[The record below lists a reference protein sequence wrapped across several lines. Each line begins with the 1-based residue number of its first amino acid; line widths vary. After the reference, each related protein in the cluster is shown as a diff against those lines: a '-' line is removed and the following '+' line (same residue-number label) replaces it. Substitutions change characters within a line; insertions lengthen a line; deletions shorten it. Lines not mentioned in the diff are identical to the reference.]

1 MVVRAENKSAVEQA
15 EEAFQNQTKQVKEQ
29 IVDPL
34 AEGQPATSPDNSW
47 DKSIIEAGKAETE
60 KLGTE
65 ISIPDAMRFRGI
77 APETINSRLA
87 MIGVTTGFLTKWI
100 TGENTFSQYAAAPLP
115 VILTFI
121 TFIAASLIPI
131 TKGVTPEKAAYG
143 IWQPKAEIY
152 NGRLAMIG
160 FASLLATDGWQMFI
174 QLQQAKGAGL

>member
-1 MVVRAENKSAVEQA
+1 VVKVSIACTRSLDVC
-15 EEAFQNQTKQVKEQ
+15 FSRLRDKE
-29 IVDPL
+29 
-34 AEGQPATSPDNSW
+34 
-47 DKSIIEAGKAETE
+47 IIEAGKAETE
-60 KLGTE
+60 QLGTQ

-121 TFIAASLIPI
+121 TFIVASLIPI

-152 NGRLAMIG
+152 NGRWV
-160 FASLLATDGWQMFI
+160 SVLLWPYCI
-174 QLQQAKGAGL
+174 